1 VKKQDD
7 GLNTFFYPAN
17 VAVIGVSPEP
27 NNLGRNIVKNLL
39 NFEYKGEILTVG
51 IKEGVAF
58 GQRIYRS
65 LDQIDHS
72 VDLAV
77 VLTPSKTI
85 PSILEACG
93 RKGIKRV
100 IIESGGFSETGQAG
114 LPLEKACV
122 ELVERYE
129 IRLIGPNGIGVTNME
144 NGLVLPFWPMRE
156 DLSLGPVSILAQSGG
171 VGLSYLGFLSEE
183 NIGLNKFVSM
193 GNKLDVDEND
203 LLAYLTRDKG
213 TEIILVHLE
222 GFTNGRK
229 FVEIAAQ
236 STKPI
241 LVHKANRF
249 QDSAGIAHSHTA
261 ALFADDRLVDQAL
274 EQAGCFRVNTMA
286 EAIDYVKILTQPPL
300 KGNRLAVVSR
310 SGGHAVIAAD
320 ACAHY
325 GFRLPPFPKEFLE
338 SIESRFR
345 ANVIHL
351 QNPLDLGD
359 LFDLAF
365 YESIVE
371 EMLKRNDVDGLLLGH
386 GYRRGFEQ
394 ETSRNLITKVE
405 QLVAQYQKPV
415 AVVIF
420 AETVEIDY
428 LKRHSKIPIF
438 SAPENAMRAM
448 HLSRLWASRANDIG
462 KTDAFEKADI
472 GKAKDI
478 LQNAEGRDYLFL
490 HESLELLKEYGFP
503 VPEYHLAQSIEA
515 AVEAW
520 RAVDGPVAMKINRPH
535 ISHKTDRGLVRLGIN
550 SAEEIS
556 ATFQAFQNE
565 TSAEDLEIL
574 IQPFVASGREVIL
587 GGKQDDVFGP
597 VVLFGLGGIFVE
609 TLEDVAWRLAPIR
622 RTDARAMMNQIKGR
636 KILSGS
642 RGEDPC
648 DMDALEDLLIR
659 LSRMLADLPAI
670 QEIDINP
677 VKVATMGRGAQAL
690 DARIVVKTATA

>member
-1 VKKQDD
+1 VKKRDD
-7 GLNTFFYPAN
+7 GLDTFFYPAN

-27 NNLGRNIVKNLL
+27 NNLGKNIVRNLL
-39 NFEYKGEILTVG
+39 TFEYSGEILTVG
-51 IKEGVAF
+51 IKEGVVF

-77 VLTPSKTI
+77 ILTPSKSI

-93 RKGIKRV
+93 EIGIKHV
-100 IIESGGFSETGQAG
+100 VIESGGFSETGEVG
-114 LPLEKACV
+114 LPIENACV
-122 ELVERYE
+122 ELAERYG

-156 DLSLGPVSILAQSGG
+156 DISLGPVSILAQSGG
-171 VGLSYLGFLSEE
+171 VGLSYLGFLAEE

-193 GNKLDVDEND
+193 GNKLDVDENA
-203 LLAYLTRDKG
+203 LLAYLTRDER

-229 FVEIAAQ
+229 FVEIA
-236 STKPI
+236 STSKKPI
-241 LVHKANRF
+241 LVHKTNRF
-249 QDSAGIAHSHTA
+249 QQSAGIAHSHTA

-300 KGNRLAVVSR
+300 KGNRLGVVSR

-325 GFRLPPFPKEFLE
+325 GFRLPPFPKGFLE
-338 SIESRFR
+338 SIERRFR

-371 EMLKRNDVDGLLLGH
+371 EMLKGDDVDGVLLGH

-394 ETSRNLITKVE
+394 ETSRNLIAKVE
-405 QLVAQYQKPV
+405 QLASQYQKPV

-448 HLSRLWASRANDIG
+448 HLSHLWAFRANDIG
-462 KTDAFEKADI
+462 KIAPFEKANT
-472 GKAKDI
+472 GKAQDI
-478 LQNAEGRDYLFL
+478 LRRATGRDYLL
-490 HESLELLKEYGFP
+490 LSESIELLKNYGFP
-503 VPEYHLAQSIEA
+503 TPEYHLAQNTDA
-515 AVEAW
+515 AIDAW
-520 RAVDGPVAMKINRPH
+520 RILDGPIAMKVNRPH
-535 ISHKTDRGLVRLGIN
+535 VSHKTDRGLVRLGVN
-550 SAEEIS
+550 SPEEIRNV
-556 ATFQAFQNE
+556 FQVFRNE
-565 TSAEDLEIL
+565 MSVEDLEIL
-574 IQPFVASGREVIL
+574 IQPFIAGGREVIL
-587 GGKQDDVFGP
+587 GGKQDEVFGP
-597 VVLFGLGGIFVE
+597 VILFGLGGVFVE
-609 TLEDVAWRLAPIR
+609 TLGDTAWRLAPIGR
-622 RTDARAMMNQIKGR
+622 RDASAMMHQIKGR
-636 KILSGS
+636 KILSGI

-648 DMDALEDLLIR
+648 DMDALEDLLVR
-659 LSRMLADLPAI
+659 LSRMLADLPSI
-670 QEIDINP
+670 QEIDVNP
-677 VKVATMGRGAQAL
+677 VKVAAKGRGVQAL
-690 DARIVVKTATA
+690 DARIIVRQ